1 MRKANEVTQGQMDA
15 IAVLMDDEVRE
26 RVHRELA
33 PCTPETFLKR
43 YCELVPEFETVLNGE
58 FSVEIDRVKGESNMK
73 TIELLNKVVK
83 LGFDRE
89 RALADIDASLD
100 DVIGVDNR
108 KPLAEEEISEEL
120 ANDILFG
127 FECETDKPKISDK
140 VMDES
145 FNKDFMID
153 SLPRRKG
160 R

>member
-89 RALADIDASLD
+89 KALAGIDAGLD
-100 DVIGVDNR
+100 EIFGGAENR
-108 KPLAEEEISEEL
+108 KPIAEEEISEEL

-127 FECETDKPKISDK
+127 FECETE
-140 VMDES
+140 MDES